1 LDFDDGF
8 RRRRGRGRR
17 RGDDLDFF
25 LDGRG
30 LGFYLGGLGGEAGG
44 DGGVGLDDFFLKPF
58 GADFI
63 ERAGWNLGGGNVQ
76 FLGLRDD
83 FLALETESF
92 RNVVYTNGHKFFSL
106 PPAGRGNL
114 PAWLKSQ
121 KQNHSN

>member
-1 LDFDDGF
+1 LD
-8 RRRRGRGRR
+8 
-17 RGDDLDFF
+17 F

-30 LGFYLGGLGGEAGG
+30 LGFDLGDLGGKAGG

-63 ERAGWNLGGGNVQ
+63 ERAGRNFGGGNVQ

-83 FLALETESF
+83 FLALETEFF

-106 PPAGRGNL
+106 PPTGMGNS
-114 PAWLKSQ
+114 PSWLKLQ
-121 KQNHSN
+121 KTTQFRLTP